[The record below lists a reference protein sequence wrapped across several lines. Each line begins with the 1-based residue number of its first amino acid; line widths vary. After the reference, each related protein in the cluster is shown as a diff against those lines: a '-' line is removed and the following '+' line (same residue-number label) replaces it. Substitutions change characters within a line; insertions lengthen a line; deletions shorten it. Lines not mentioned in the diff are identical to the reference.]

1 MNNRIVRILRDN
13 QVETGAAQAVASLV
27 VSNLDKKNVKQLA
40 YRGIVNK
47 FGQKTGLLY
56 YNLIRKE
63 I

>member
-1 MNNRIVRILRDN
+1 M
-13 QVETGAAQAVASLV
+13 
-27 VSNLDKKNVKQLA
+27 DKKNVKQLA
-40 YRGIVNK
+40 YRGIVNR